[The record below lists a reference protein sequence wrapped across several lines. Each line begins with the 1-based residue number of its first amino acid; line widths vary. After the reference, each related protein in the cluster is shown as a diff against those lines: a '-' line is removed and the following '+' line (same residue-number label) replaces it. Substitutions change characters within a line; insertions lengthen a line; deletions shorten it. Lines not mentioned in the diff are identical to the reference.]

1 VRGGLASLSRRR
13 GIKSEHL
20 VNIRTARDADAS
32 HEERLARDEL
42 DDRIDI
48 FAIPE
53 TNREVV
59 QADFISRHKFH
70 FAKQGFTA
78 C

>member
-1 VRGGLASLSRRR
+1 VS
-13 GIKSEHL
+13 IF
-20 VNIRTARDADAS
+20 VNIRTARDANAS
-32 HEERLARDEL
+32 HERLAVDEL
-42 DDRIDI
+42 DDGIDI

-53 TNREVV
+53 ANREVV